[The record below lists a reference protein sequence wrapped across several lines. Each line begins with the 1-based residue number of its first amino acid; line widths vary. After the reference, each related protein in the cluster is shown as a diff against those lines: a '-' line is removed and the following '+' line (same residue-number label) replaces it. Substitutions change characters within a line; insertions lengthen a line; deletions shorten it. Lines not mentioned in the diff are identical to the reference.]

1 MEQTPC
7 WVGLSRCWRFCRIDY
22 WCENSRGEDEKK
34 NKEKKKEGWLFS
46 ARCGVGVRV
55 RIACW
60 SRVGVCVRG
69 SGLDDDASTKQS
81 VGSRSMLTDCME
93 VLEAH
98 AMAV

>member
-46 ARCGVGVRV
+46 ARCGV
-55 RIACW
+55 
-60 SRVGVCVRG
+60 CVRG